1 MRSTRGSFFAEL
13 LKLRKRPAMWILAGV
28 LLLMGVVFGYLI
40 PYLIYLSGDTREIA
54 GVPAELILNEVL
66 PGRIVSN
73 VIGGY
78 PLFGGA
84 IAVIIGALVASS
96 EYGWGTL
103 KTILI
108 QRPRRVDV
116 LAGKFLVLAVLTLT
130 LTLASLALAGL
141 SSWTIASAEGRA
153 LSYPGLADLLQGIG
167 SGWLILGMWS
177 LFGVTLGILFRSTS
191 LAIGLGLVWS
201 LVVESLISG
210 FANLLDFLAA
220 VQKWLPG
227 VNAGSLAA
235 SIGAA
240 PQDQATGTPGV
251 VAAATGPQ
259 AVAVLVAYVAGMALL
274 SIVLLRRQDIA

>member
-1 MRSTRGSFFAEL
+1 
-13 LKLRKRPAMWILAGV
+13 MWILTSV

-40 PYLIYLSGDTREIA
+40 PYLIFLSGDTQEIA

-116 LAGKFLVLAVLTLT
+116 LGGKFLVLAVLTLT

-141 SSWTIASAEGRA
+141 SSWIIASAESRA

-167 SGWLILGMWS
+167 SGWLILGIWS

-235 SIGAA
+235 SLGAA
-240 PQDQATGTPGV
+240 PQDQVAGTPGV

-274 SIVLLRRQDIA
+274 SIILLRGQDIA

>member
-1 MRSTRGSFFAEL
+1 MMGSLLAEL
-13 LKLRKRPAMWILAGV
+13 LKMRKRPAMWVLTGV
-28 LLLMGVVFGYLI
+28 LMLMGGVFGYLI
-40 PYLIYLSGDTREIA
+40 PYLVYASGA
-54 GVPAELILNEVL
+54 GEEVTGLAPAVLLNETL
-66 PGRIVSN
+66 PGAIVTN
-73 VIGGY
+73 VIAGY

-108 QRPRRVDV
+108 QRPRRADV
-116 LAGKFLVLAVLTLT
+116 LGGKFLALAAATLG
-130 LTLASLALAGL
+130 LTLASFVLAALW
-141 SSWTIASAEGRA
+141 SWIIATVEGRPLA
-153 LSYPGLADLLQGIG
+153 YPGPLELLQGIG
-167 SGWLILGMWS
+167 SGWLILWMWT

-220 VQKWLPG
+220 VQEWLPG

-235 SIGAA
+235 SLGAA
-240 PQDQATGTPGV
+240 SQEQVGGTPGV
-251 VAAATGPQ
+251 VAAASGPQ
-259 AVAVLVAYVAGMALL
+259 AVAVLLAYVAGMALL
-274 SIVLLRRQDIA
+274 TIVVLRRQDIA